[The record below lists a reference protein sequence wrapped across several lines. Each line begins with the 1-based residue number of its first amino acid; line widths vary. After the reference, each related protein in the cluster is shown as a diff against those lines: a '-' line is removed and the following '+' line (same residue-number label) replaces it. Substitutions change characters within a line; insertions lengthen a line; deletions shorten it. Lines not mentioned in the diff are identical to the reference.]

1 MIEINLIP
9 DVKLELLK
17 ARRQRRMVISAAIL
31 TSIVAG
37 AVVVLLALYAFGVQ
51 TVADTLA
58 NGNIESE
65 NKKLSKVKDLSK
77 TLTIQNQL
85 EQLSRSQSDKNITS
99 RLFDIISVTVPEG
112 KNAVTIKR
120 LAFKS
125 EESTIDIEAEATNG
139 YEALE
144 VFKKT
149 IGQTTFQYNVDGE
162 AQEPVKIATAITDG
176 ERRYSEDDQG
186 AKSCDSRLASLTR
199 KKCLNLIAKMAVLL
213 VRTSKKRPIL
223 RKVFQPVYSVQEGAI
238 NGRKHTCA
246 SEAPAN
252 RECQ

>member
-17 ARRQRRMVISAAIL
+17 ARKQRRMVISAAIL
-31 TSIVAG
+31 ISIAAG
-37 AVVVLLALYAFGVQ
+37 AVVVLLASYAFGVQ

-58 NGNIESE
+58 DNGIKDESQ
-65 NKKLSKVKDLSK
+65 KLSKVKDLSK

-125 EESTIDIEAEATNG
+125 DTSTIDIEGEATNG

-149 IGQTTFQYNVDGE
+149 INRTTFQYNVDGR
-162 AQEPVKIATAITDG
+162 AQKPLKIATSIVDG
-176 ERRYSEDDQG
+176 ERRFSEDNQG
-186 AKSCDSRLASLTR
+186 RQVLRFSLSFTYPTEMFKPDS
-199 KKCLNLIAKMAVLL
+199 
-213 VRTSKKRPIL
+213 
-223 RKVFQPVYSVQEGAI
+223 E
-238 NGRKHTCA
+238 NGRIVGPDKQRVTDSA
-246 SEAPAN
+246 VGVPTSLFTTGGN
-252 RECQ
+252 S

>member
-1 MIEINLIP
+1 
-9 DVKLELLK
+9 
-17 ARRQRRMVISAAIL
+17 MVISAAIL

-37 AVVVLLALYAFGVQ
+37 AVVVLMALYAFGVQ

-58 NGNIESE
+58 TGSIDSES
-65 NKKLSKVKDLSK
+65 KKLSKVKDLSK

-120 LAFKS
+120 LAFKAEDS
-125 EESTIDIEAEATNG
+125 IIDIEAEATNG

-149 IGQTTFQYNVDGE
+149 IGQTTFQY
-162 AQEPVKIATAITDG
+162 
-176 ERRYSEDDQG
+176 RQG
-186 AKSCDSRLASLTR
+186 AKTAQNSDRD
-199 KKCLNLIAKMAVLL
+199 
-213 VRTSKKRPIL
+213 
-223 RKVFQPVYSVQEGAI
+223 
-238 NGRKHTCA
+238 
-246 SEAPAN
+246 N
-252 RECQ
+252 RW

>member
-17 ARRQRRMVISAAIL
+17 ARRQRKMIISASIL
-31 TSIVAG
+31 LSIAAG
-37 AVVVLLALYAFGVQ
+37 AVVVLLSLYAFGVQ

-58 NGNIESE
+58 DNGIKDE
-65 NKKLSKVKDLSK
+65 NQKLSKVKDLSK

-85 EQLSRSQSDKNITS
+85 SQLSKSQSNKNITS

-112 KNAVTIKR
+112 KNAVTIKQ

-125 EESTIDIEAEATNG
+125 ETSTIDIEGEAPNG

-149 IGQTTFQYNVDGE
+149 LGQTTFQYNVDGK
-162 AQEPVKIATAITDG
+162 AQKPLKIATSIIDG
-176 ERRYSEDDQG
+176 ERRYSEDNLGHQVLRFSLSFTYTDEMFKPGSEDGRIVGPDKQKATDSAQG
-186 AKSCDSRLASLTR
+186 VPTSLFSTGG
-199 KKCLNLIAKMAVLL
+199 
-213 VRTSKKRPIL
+213 S
-223 RKVFQPVYSVQEGAI
+223 S
-238 NGRKHTCA
+238 
-246 SEAPAN
+246 
-252 RECQ
+252 

>member
-186 AKSCDSRLASLTR
+186 RQVLRFSISFTYTEEMFKPDSEDGRIVGPNKQKATDSAQGVPTSLFSSGGG
-199 KKCLNLIAKMAVLL
+199 N
-213 VRTSKKRPIL
+213 
-223 RKVFQPVYSVQEGAI
+223 
-238 NGRKHTCA
+238 
-246 SEAPAN
+246 
-252 RECQ
+252 

>member
-37 AVVVLLALYAFGVQ
+37 AVVVLMALYAFGVQ

-58 NGNIESE
+58 TGSIDSES
-65 NKKLSKVKDLSK
+65 KKLSKVKDLSK

-120 LAFKS
+120 LAFKAEDS
-125 EESTIDIEAEATNG
+125 IIDIEAEATNG

-149 IGQTTFQYNVDGE
+149 IGQTTFQYNVDGK
-162 AQEPVKIATAITDG
+162 AQKPLKIATAITDG
-176 ERRYSEDDQG
+176 ERRYSEDNQG
-186 AKSCDSRLASLTR
+186 RQVLRFSISFTYPEEMFKPDSEDGRIVGPNKQTATDSAQGVPTSLF
-199 KKCLNLIAKMAVLL
+199 N
-213 VRTSKKRPIL
+213 S
-223 RKVFQPVYSVQEGAI
+223 EGG
-238 NGRKHTCA
+238 N
-246 SEAPAN
+246 
-252 RECQ
+252 

>member
-17 ARRQRRMVISAAIL
+17 ARRQRKMVISAAIL
-31 TSIVAG
+31 VSIAAG
-37 AVVVLLALYAFGVQ
+37 AIVVLLALYAYGVQ

-58 NGNIESE
+58 SNSIDSES
-65 NKKLSKVKDLSK
+65 KKLAKVKDLSK

-120 LAFKS
+120 LAFNS
-125 EESTIDIEAEATNG
+125 VTSTIDLEGEATNG

-149 IGQTTFQYNVDGE
+149 IGQTTFQYNVDGK
-162 AQEPVKIATAITDG
+162 AQKPLKIANSIIDG
-176 ERRYSEDDQG
+176 ERRYSEDNQG
-186 AKSCDSRLASLTR
+186 RQVLRFSLSFTFPQEMFKPDS
-199 KKCLNLIAKMAVLL
+199 
-213 VRTSKKRPIL
+213 
-223 RKVFQPVYSVQEGAI
+223 E
-238 NGRKHTCA
+238 NGRIVGPDKQKATDSA
-246 SEAPAN
+246 QGVPTSLFSTGGSN
-252 RECQ
+252 

>member
-17 ARRQRRMVISAAIL
+17 ARRQRRMIISAAIL
-31 TSIVAG
+31 ISIIAG
-37 AVVVLLALYAFGVQ
+37 AIVVLLTLYAFGVQ

-58 NGNIESE
+58 DNGIKDESQ
-65 NKKLSKVKDLSK
+65 KLAKVKDLSK

-85 EQLSRSQSDKNITS
+85 EQLSRSQSEKNVTS

-125 EESTIDIEAEATNG
+125 EDSMIDIEAEATNG

-149 IGQTTFQYNVDGE
+149 IAQTTFQYNVDGK
-162 AQEPVKIATAITDG
+162 AQKPIKIATSIADG

-186 AKSCDSRLASLTR
+186 RQVLRFSLSFTYPEEMFKPDS
-199 KKCLNLIAKMAVLL
+199 
-213 VRTSKKRPIL
+213 
-223 RKVFQPVYSVQEGAI
+223 E
-238 NGRKHTCA
+238 NGRIVGPNKQTA
-246 SEAPAN
+246 TDSAQGVPTSLFSSGGSN
-252 RECQ
+252 

>member
-9 DVKLELLK
+9 DVKLELLR

-31 TSIVAG
+31 ISIIAG

-58 NGNIESE
+58 DNGIKDESQ
-65 NKKLSKVKDLSK
+65 KLAKVKDLSK

-85 EQLSRSQSDKNITS
+85 EQLSRSQSEKNVTS

-125 EESTIDIEAEATNG
+125 EDSTIDIEAEATNG

-149 IGQTTFQYNVDGE
+149 IGQTTFQYNVDGK
-162 AQEPVKIATAITDG
+162 AQKPIKIATSIADG
-176 ERRYSEDDQG
+176 ERRYSEDNQG
-186 AKSCDSRLASLTR
+186 RQVLRFSLSFTYPEEMFKPDS
-199 KKCLNLIAKMAVLL
+199 
-213 VRTSKKRPIL
+213 
-223 RKVFQPVYSVQEGAI
+223 E
-238 NGRKHTCA
+238 NGRIVGPNKQTA
-246 SEAPAN
+246 TDSAQGVPTSLFSSGGDN
-252 RECQ
+252 